1 MEVEGW
7 EIPRKLKLVTVDS
20 GVTVSYVDWPQE
32 ADLEETAPEKTAPSP
47 RHTQTARRRTTDQA
61 GPRRLE
67 RRRGREAGKPAQ
79 RGGGAT

>member
-32 ADLEETAPEKTAPSP
+32 ADLEETAPEKTTPSP
-47 RHTQTARRRTTDQA
+47 RHTRTARRRTTDQT
-61 GPRRLE
+61 GPRRSE
-67 RRRGREAGKPAQ
+67 RRRARSREGRGDVE
-79 RGGGAT
+79 

>member
-7 EIPRKLKLVTVDS
+7 EIPRKLKLVTVGS
-20 GVTVSYVDWPQE
+20 RVTVSYVDWSQE

-61 GPRRLE
+61 GPRRSE
-67 RRRGREAGKPAQ
+67 RRRARSREGRGEGV
-79 RGGGAT
+79 